1 MLSGMSHC
9 RLAVS
14 TNNLALIVRKP
25 RCYIRRRPEAVRAAV
40 GSRARSQLC
49 RFQSSTSTSQASAT
63 SQEIRTLQQEIKSLK
78 ELLQQQQQQSASRAP
93 KPSNDTNSNT
103 IETLADL
110 TRNLT
115 ARTAQIEL
123 RLDQINDHVSK
134 IGALEKI
141 AGNARDLLQHNAAVR
156 GVVNNLETI
165 VQRSRPYF
173 TKNKY
178 AKYIVFG
185 LISVSAIVWKFR
197 QKLVYERTS
206 EEVADLARRTLEQE
220 SLRSSIQETLQTVAN
235 SKATLAT
242 LNDLVQALIAHERT
256 QQDLVHLLVFAVNTP
271 EVQAAL
277 LELLQVVVK
286 DETLQQL
293 VGEFLLKGLD
303 MESVKEML
311 DAQTA
316 ELVRDT
322 VSDDSVQQA
331 TAVGLQR
338 SVMYSITPSYLW
350 RFLEK
355 QSKKFSR
362 EEDAR
367 DESSGSDK
375 DDGKLSTDDD
385 NAQPNTEPLPSQ

>member
-1 MLSGMSHC
+1 MGPSG
-9 RLAVS
+9 
-14 TNNLALIVRKP
+14 
-25 RCYIRRRPEAVRAAV
+25 
-40 GSRARSQLC
+40 RSQLC
-49 RFQSSTSTSQASAT
+49 RFQSSTSKGQAFAT

-78 ELLQQQQQQSASRAP
+78 ELLQQQQQSASRSP
-93 KPSNDTNSNT
+93 NPSNNTTNNDTV
-103 IETLADL
+103 ETLADL

-115 ARTAQIEL
+115 ARTAEMEL

-141 AGNARDLLQHNAAVR
+141 ASNARDMLQHNAAVR
-156 GVVNNLETI
+156 GVVQNLETI
-165 VQRSRPYF
+165 VQRSRPYL
-173 TKNKY
+173 TQNKY
-178 AKYIVFG
+178 VKYVLLG
-185 LISVSAIVWKFR
+185 LISLSAIVWKFR

-220 SLRSSIQETLQTVAN
+220 SLRGSIQETLQTVAN
-235 SKATLAT
+235 SQATLAT

-271 EVQAAL
+271 EVQTAL

-303 MESVKEML
+303 MESVKVML
-311 DAQTA
+311 EAQTA

-322 VSDDSVQQA
+322 VADDSVQQA

-338 SVMYSITPSYLW
+338 SLLYSITPSFLW
-350 RFLEK
+350 RFMEK
-355 QSKKFSR
+355 ESKEYSQ
-362 EEDAR
+362 E
-367 DESSGSDK
+367 
-375 DDGKLSTDDD
+375 DGKRDKSNSTGDASDNPKHDIEGEQLSSDGDDS
-385 NAQPNTEPLPSQ
+385 QPKTKALLSQ